1 MTRLQTN
8 ISAWKFHVCSLF
20 KNKTQ
25 AQHRDAFVHISEARQ
40 CLRYARKVWGCFFF
54 YCVAERAVK
63 PCRSSRSKTRG
74 GMIKSHD
81 TCKTG
86 SKHQNPNNKNRN
98 QTQANTKNDR
108 RQVSVDG
115 ETCGEKKVKRPK
127 LSCVE
132 LHQEAK
138 EYHVSSSV
146 KDEVDIP

>member
-1 MTRLQTN
+1 ML
-8 ISAWKFHVCSLF
+8 
-20 KNKTQ
+20 
-25 AQHRDAFVHISEARQ
+25 
-40 CLRYARKVWGCFFF
+40 FF

-98 QTQANTKNDR
+98 QTQANTKND
-108 RQVSVDG
+108 QVSVDG

-138 EYHVSSSV
+138 SITCPAQLRMKLISHSIVFTPFWIGICARGSSIVRAERCITNIRECTPLKTVSAVFRLPSTCM
-146 KDEVDIP
+146 P